1 MNVLGFLYNIVQSAR
16 ASSRFP
22 RIVAWVIYTSFG
34 GSILALIASFASCT
48 YFDPIERLKG
58 QYSAPD
64 LSTGNW
70 NRQPHGGADEKS
82 NRSPC
87 EPTK

>member
-1 MNVLGFLYNIVQSAR
+1 MNVRGLLYKIVQFAR
-16 ASSRFP
+16 VLSGYP
-22 RIVAWVIYTSFG
+22 RIVPWVIYTAFG
-34 GSILALIASFASCT
+34 GSILALVASFASCT

-64 LSTGNW
+64 LSTGTW
-70 NRQPHGGADEKS
+70 NRQPLGGADEKS

-87 EPTK
+87 ESAK